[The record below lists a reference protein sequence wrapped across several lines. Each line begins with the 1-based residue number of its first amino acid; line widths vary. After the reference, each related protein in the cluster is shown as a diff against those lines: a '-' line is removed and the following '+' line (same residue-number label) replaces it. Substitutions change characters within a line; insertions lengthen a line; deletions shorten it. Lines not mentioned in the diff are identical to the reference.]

1 MSAIRTRRRL
11 NESAERAWLPVMI
24 GLVIV
29 YYFQGSSALQFIRA
43 DLRDYF
49 IFPLLRISIAV
60 LALWGWHYDLAAKPG
75 LSPLIGQLAVSA
87 GILEIIGL
95 LLSGLFWGVGSSPYS
110 HQFPALLGNIL
121 YFLSVLLC
129 LEVARGYLL
138 LRWSKWAPG
147 PVFAFTVVFFAFLAI
162 PLPAFQGLNNI
173 SSGFYIT
180 GKTILP
186 SLARS
191 LLLTYMVW
199 TGGPGM
205 AIIYRLFPLV
215 YEFFAPF
222 LPDLTWMQSGFVN
235 TLLPI
240 GILMLIHM
248 ATNQETR
255 FEDKP
260 KKPAYT
266 WFYVASIAASLLW
279 LNAGLLGF
287 QTFLIS
293 GVSMEPTLEA
303 GDVVIVKK
311 SSPEDIEIGDL
322 VLFNKS
328 EKRVLHRVI
337 EIRHSGMETEIIS
350 QGDANNA
357 ADEPIPISGVQGKAI
372 FKIPKIGW
380 LSLNLKRAFGWRK

>member
-1 MSAIRTRRRL
+1 MSIASIDRRL
-11 NESAERAWLPVMI
+11 NQSAKRAWVPVLI

-29 YYFQGSSALQFIRA
+29 YYSQTSSAFQFINS
-43 DLRDYF
+43 DLRYYF
-49 IFPLLRISIAV
+49 IFPLLRILVAIC
-60 LALWGWHYDLAAKPG
+60 ALWGWVYDLAEKPK
-75 LSPLIGQLAVSA
+75 LNPLIGQLAVSA
-87 GILEIIGL
+87 GILEIIGI
-95 LLSGLFWGVGSSPYS
+95 LLSGLFWGVGNSPYS
-110 HQFPALLGNIL
+110 HRFPAVLGNIL
-121 YFLSVLLC
+121 YFVSVLLC
-129 LEVARGYLL
+129 LEIARGYLL
-138 LRWSKWAPG
+138 SRWGKRAPV
-147 PVFAFTVVFFAFLAI
+147 PAFAFTVLFFTILAV
-162 PLPAFQGLNNI
+162 PLPAFQGLNNVA
-173 SSGFYIT
+173 SAFYIT
-180 GKTILP
+180 GKNILP
-186 SLARS
+186 TLAHS

-199 TGGPGM
+199 TGGPAM

-248 ATNQETR
+248 ATNQESQA
-255 FEDKP
+255 ENKP
-260 KKPAYT
+260 KKPAYA
-266 WFYVASIAASLLW
+266 WFYVTCIAASLLW

-293 GVSMEPTLEA
+293 GVSMEPTLKA
-303 GDVVIVKK
+303 GDLVIVQK
-311 SSPEDIEIGDL
+311 SSTEDIHIGDL

-337 EIRHSGMETEIIS
+337 DIDDSGVEAEVTT
-350 QGDANNA
+350 QGDANNV
-357 ADEPIPISGVQGKAI
+357 ADEPIPVSGVQGKAI

>member
-1 MSAIRTRRRL
+1 MSTISSKGRSIR
-11 NESAERAWLPVMI
+11 SARQAWIPVVI
-24 GLVIV
+24 GLVVV
-29 YYFQGSSALQFIRA
+29 YYSQTSSALQFINS
-43 DLRDYF
+43 DLRYYF
-49 IFPLLRISIAV
+49 IFPLLRILIAI
-60 LALWGWHYDLAAKPG
+60 LALWGWHYDLREKPG
-75 LSPLIGQLAVSA
+75 LNPLIGQLAVSA
-87 GILEIIGL
+87 GILEIIGV
-95 LLSGLFWGVGSSPYS
+95 LLSGLLWGIGNSPYS
-110 HQFPALLGNIL
+110 HRFPTILGNIS
-121 YFLSVLLC
+121 YFLSVLLS
-129 LEVARGYLL
+129 LEIARGYLL
-138 LRWSKWAPG
+138 MRWSKGRPLA
-147 PVFAFTVVFFAFLAI
+147 VFAFTVLFFAILAL
-162 PLPAFQGLNNI
+162 PLPVFQGLNTVA
-173 SSGFYIT
+173 SGFYTT

-186 SLARS
+186 SLSHS

-222 LPDLTWMQSGFVN
+222 LPNLTWMQSGFVN

>member
-1 MSAIRTRRRL
+1 MSEQSLKRRL
-11 NESAERAWLPVMI
+11 NKSTGWTWLPIVI
-24 GLVIV
+24 GLLIV
-29 YYFQGSSALQFIRA
+29 YYYQSSSALQFINS
-43 DLRDYF
+43 DLRYYL
-49 IFPLLRISIAV
+49 IFPLLRILIAIM
-60 LALWGWHYDLAAKPG
+60 ARWGWHYDLVEKPG
-75 LSPLIGQLAVSA
+75 LNPLTGQLAVSA
-87 GILEIIGL
+87 GILEIIGV
-95 LLSGLFWGVGSSPYS
+95 LLSGLFWGVGNSPYS
-110 HQFPALLGNIL
+110 HQFPALLGNIF

-129 LEVARGYLL
+129 LETARAYLL
-138 LRWSKWAPG
+138 LRWSKSTPG
-147 PVFAFTVVFFAFLAI
+147 PVFAFTVLFFAILAI
-162 PLPAFQGLNNI
+162 PLPAFQSLNSI
-173 SSGFYIT
+173 SSGFYTT

-186 SLARS
+186 NLAHS

-222 LPDLTWMQSGFVN
+222 LPNLTWMQSGFVN
-235 TLLPI
+235 TLLPV
-240 GILMLIHM
+240 GILMIIHM
-248 ATNQETR
+248 ATNRETR
-255 FEDKP
+255 AEHQP

-293 GVSMEPTLEA
+293 GVSMEPTLKA

-311 SSPEDIEIGDL
+311 SSPEDIQIGDV
-322 VLFNKS
+322 VLFNKE
-328 EKRVLHRVI
+328 EKRVLHRVV
-337 EIRHSGMETEIIS
+337 EINRSGMETEIIT
-350 QGDANNA
+350 QGDANNV
-357 ADEPIPISGVQGKAI
+357 ADEPVPISGVQGKAI